1 MGENNLTEGS
11 VWKNLIRFALP
22 YLLACFMQT
31 FYGMADL
38 FVVGLYNG
46 SKTTTAVAIGSQVMH
61 MLTVIIV
68 GFAMGATVRIG
79 RYVGA
84 KDERAAAKTVGASVV
99 FFAAFAV
106 LLTVALML
114 CTNLITSVMLTPAEA
129 LEETSLY
136 LGICF
141 AGVPFITAYNVISS
155 IFRGAGDSKR
165 PMYFV
170 GVACVVNIAL
180 DFVLIGGLSMG
191 AAGAALGTVLGQ
203 AVSVAFAFVMLK
215 QRDLGFQV
223 TGRDIRA
230 DRETISQIL
239 RVGAPIACQDGLIQV
254 AFIVIT
260 VIAAT
265 AVIGGSLSL
274 GMMLAI
280 QYIIGQLNAPVEQF
294 VQFLYS
300 WQDVKISLE
309 RMSEIHDREEEET
322 PERMITGFDGSDR
335 DIEIRNVTFQ
345 YEGIHSPKVL
355 ERINLKIPR
364 GKITA
369 IVGTSGSGKTTLI
382 KLLLGY
388 YNPVEGDIRVGGN
401 DLRSFSLLWW
411 RDQCGAVMQDGYLFS
426 ESIARNIAV
435 DDGEIDKSRLL
446 LAARIA
452 NIEEFIERLPLKY
465 NTVIGLDGQG
475 VSQGQRQRILI
486 ARAVYKDPSYL
497 FFDEATNSLD
507 ANNERAIVENL
518 TDFYRGKTVI
528 IVAHRLSTVRNAD
541 QIVVLDRGRIV
552 EVDSHEELI
561 KRNGAYYNLVKN
573 QLELGN

>member
-61 MLTVIIV
+61 MLTVIIM

-106 LLTVALML
+106 LLTVVLLL

-260 VIAAT
+260 VIANSRGLVVSAAVGIVEKLIGFLFLVPSAFLSAISAIT
-265 AVIGGSLSL
+265 AQNMGADKPERARASL
-274 GMMLAI
+274 GYGLLITMTWGALCAL
-280 QYIIGQLNAPVEQF
+280 YS
-294 VQFLYS
+294 QFLPQTLVGLFTRDAAVLAAGCAYLRS
-300 WQDVKISLE
+300 YAFDTFFAAIHFCFSGYFCGDQKAGISFL
-309 RMSEIHDREEEET
+309 H
-322 PERMITGFDGSDR
+322 
-335 DIEIRNVTFQ
+335 N
-345 YEGIHSPKVL
+345 
-355 ERINLKIPR
+355 
-364 GKITA
+364 ITA
-369 IVGTSGSGKTTLI
+369 ILLI
-382 KLLLGY
+382 RIPGAYLAGVYFPDSLYPMGWAAPLG
-388 YNPVEGDIRVGGN
+388 
-401 DLRSFSLLWW
+401 SLLSALI
-411 RDQCGAVMQDGYLFS
+411 CVGFYLYF
-426 ESIARNIAV
+426 
-435 DDGEIDKSRLL
+435 
-446 LAARIA
+446 
-452 NIEEFIERLPLKY
+452 
-465 NTVIGLDGQG
+465 
-475 VSQGQRQRILI
+475 
-486 ARAVYKDPSYL
+486 
-497 FFDEATNSLD
+497 
-507 ANNERAIVENL
+507 
-518 TDFYRGKTVI
+518 
-528 IVAHRLSTVRNAD
+528 RNAKSTSKD
-541 QIVVLDRGRIV
+541 VLP
-552 EVDSHEELI
+552 
-561 KRNGAYYNLVKN
+561 
-573 QLELGN
+573 